1 MFTLWNASTAWLR
14 NLQRLYQREL
24 DQQEVARLELQ
35 ARPETLPFLA
45 RQALGGALDQLL
57 ERPLLTT

>member
-45 RQALGGALDQLL
+45 RRRSAARSTSSSKDHC
-57 ERPLLTT
+57 